1 MRELAEVSPTR
12 EMWEGL
18 RDLLRDQGGLD
29 ELEVAASIF
38 VALLMLDAVESVFEH
53 RELRKRLEQ
62 TVY

>member
-1 MRELAEVSPTR
+1 MSPTR